1 METFVAVL
9 HITVALI
16 LIILVL
22 IQDSKGGSVGGAFGG
37 GGGGSNSVLGA
48 TGATTIAQKMTRW
61 TAVIFACTSIGL
73 TAYSAKKHR
82 SVVDGMPAAA
92 PVENSAANPID
103 AAQAPVA
110 VPTNAVPSPS
120 TPTETK

>member
-9 HITVALI
+9 HISVALI
-16 LIILVL
+16 LIALVL
-22 IQDSKGGSVGGAFGG
+22 VQDTKSGSVGGAF

-73 TAYSAKKHR
+73 TVFSSKQHR
-82 SVVDGMPAAA
+82 SVVDSLPASAPAAA
-92 PVENSAANPID
+92 TAPATTPVETAPAAP
-103 AAQAPVA
+103 AAPA
-110 VPTNAVPSPS
+110 T
-120 TPTETK
+120 TPETK